1 MLVGGNMA
9 VTIGGNKTAVSLL
22 GIVMAKSDKKISR
35 NLTNENRNSVMNNHD
50 TIRMVQGRKWSVI
63 AYQSCR
69 LKGEPLVKAWRHAF
83 VE

>member
-1 MLVGGNMA
+1 MA
-9 VTIGGNKTAVSLL
+9 VTISGNKMAVSLL
-22 GIVMAKSDKKISR
+22 GIVSAKSEKKISW
-35 NLTNENRNSVMNNHD
+35 NLTDENRNSVMNNHD

-69 LKGEPLVKAWRHAF
+69 LKGEPLAKAWKHAF

>member
-1 MLVGGNMA
+1 MK
-9 VTIGGNKTAVSLL
+9 VTIGGNKMSVPLL
-22 GIVMAKSDKKISR
+22 GNVTKKSDKKILW
-35 NLTNENRNSVMNNHD
+35 NLTDENRNSVMNNHD

-69 LKGEPLVKAWRHAF
+69 LKGKPLAEAWRHAF

>member
-1 MLVGGNMA
+1 MA

-22 GIVMAKSDKKISR
+22 GIVTAKSDKKIPR
-35 NLTNENRNSVMNNHD
+35 NLTDENRNSFMKNHD

-69 LKGEPLVKAWRHAF
+69 LKGEPLAKVWRHAF